1 MAGKKLK
8 VYTCSNV
15 AMDYFIFLSDAIRN
29 AGYEVEPLY
38 LVSEG
43 DYRKNGKAPGL
54 KKVYLRFQMYIGY
67 PLFLIYKVLTADRNS
82 CFVVTSNTFYA
93 PYLVKRL
100 AGMKKAKVIHLLYDL
115 YPDAIEVAGMIRN
128 DSSMSKMIGKIM
140 RKIQAECD
148 ATVYLGEYL
157 QRHAESRWG
166 RAAVSK
172 VIDISADLALFKQSF
187 KKSLT
192 SNKIILHYGGQL
204 GHLHD
209 AESLIE
215 SVKYVLGSDIADKV
229 EFNFYVSGAQA
240 QHLAESL
247 SAYPVKIISA
257 VPSVQWRV
265 DIADFHLGMVSLST
279 GGASV
284 CLPSKTYGMMAGGMA
299 ILAICPAWSDLASLV
314 QRNNAGWVVN
324 NSTFERAEAL
334 QVGDYHSNLNARRAT
349 SAIVLDFYTTLKK
362 ILADE
367 TRLAMMREHAF
378 SGMRQHYD
386 KNSLSNKWEDLIEN
400 LQN

>member
-1 MAGKKLK
+1 MVGKKLK

-15 AMDYFIFLSDAIRN
+15 AMDYFIFLSETIKN

-43 DYRKNGKAPGL
+43 SYRRNGKNLGL
-54 KKVYLRFQMYIGY
+54 KKAYLRFQMYVGY
-67 PLFLIYKVLTADRNS
+67 PLYLVYKVLTARRNS

-100 AGMKKAKVIHLLYDL
+100 AGLKKAKVIHLLYDL

-128 DSSMSKMIGKIM
+128 DSSTSKTIGSIM
-140 RKIQAECD
+140 QKIQAKCD

-157 QRHAESRWG
+157 KQHAEGRWG

-172 VIDISADLALFKQSF
+172 VIDISTDLALFKQPF
-187 KKSLT
+187 KQVLQSKKL
-192 SNKIILHYGGQL
+192 ILHYGGQL

-215 SVKYVLGSDIADKV
+215 SVKYVLGSDLADKV

-257 VPSVQWRV
+257 VPSMQWRL
-265 DIADFHLGMVSLST
+265 DIAEFHVGMVSLST

-299 ILAICPAWSDLASLV
+299 ILAICPRWSDLATLV
-314 QRNNAGWVVN
+314 QSNNAGWVVN
-324 NSTFERAEAL
+324 NSTFDTAAAL
-334 QVGDYHSNLNARRAT
+334 QVGDYHNNLNSRRTT
-349 SAIVLDFYTTLKK
+349 SDIVLDFYTTLKDV
-362 ILADE
+362 LSDE
-367 TRLAMMREHAF
+367 QRLASMRANAF
-378 SGMRQHYD
+378 SGMRAHYD
-386 KNSLSNKWEDLIEN
+386 LMALSNKWEDLIET
-400 LQN
+400 L